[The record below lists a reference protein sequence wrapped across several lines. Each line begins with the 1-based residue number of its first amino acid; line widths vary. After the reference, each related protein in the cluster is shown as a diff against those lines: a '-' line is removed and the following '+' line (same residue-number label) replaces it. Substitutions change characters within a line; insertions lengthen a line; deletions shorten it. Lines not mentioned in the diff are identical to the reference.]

1 MAGLLDD
8 PSTGVSHDGYDLPS
22 QNDCAAPRP
31 SSYESSGSMSATS
44 ARCFSSGEFV
54 SKAPIAGSSDSQ
66 MLSSHTLTQ
75 SGVGVNSR
83 CRGTSIGDTCTVF
96 CAEGYQAVSKE
107 TSALTCVCDRCANPR
122 CLSFGIDCSECFR
135 IIYNETCIV
144 RCLVGDTGVD
154 DNDTTELKG
163 DSDGHLQDSLGC
175 AEESRA
181 LAGPVLLR
189 DDHFTRIDSNV
200 SGTQVQTT
208 AACSLWHKGR
218 VEPPSR
224 KWRTKRLFNTKW
236 RVSGVSYEVAKDG
249 RQRTDRTR

>member
-1 MAGLLDD
+1 
-8 PSTGVSHDGYDLPS
+8 
-22 QNDCAAPRP
+22 
-31 SSYESSGSMSATS
+31 
-44 ARCFSSGEFV
+44 
-54 SKAPIAGSSDSQ
+54 

-75 SGVGVNSR
+75 SGVGVNSS
-83 CRGTSIGDTCTVF
+83 CRGTSVGDTCTVF
-96 CAEGYQAVSKE
+96 CAEGYQAVSNE
-107 TSALTCVCDRCANPR
+107 TSALTCVCDRCANPP

-135 IIYNETCIV
+135 LTYNETCIV
-144 RCLVGDTGVD
+144 HCLVGDTGVD
-154 DNDTTELKG
+154 DKNTTELKG

-181 LAGPVLLR
+181 LAGRVLLR
-189 DDHFTRIDSNV
+189 DDHFTRTDSNV

-224 KWRTKRLFNTKW
+224 KWRTKRLFNTRW

-249 RQRTDRTR
+249 RQRTDRTRGGCAPSERGGRKRRAGKTFDHSGISARGLGKTCRLGKDLKNHCLGSRL